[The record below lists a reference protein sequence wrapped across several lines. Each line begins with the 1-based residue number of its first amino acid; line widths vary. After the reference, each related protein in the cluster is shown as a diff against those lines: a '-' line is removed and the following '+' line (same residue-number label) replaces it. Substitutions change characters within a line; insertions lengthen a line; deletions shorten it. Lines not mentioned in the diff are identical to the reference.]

1 MNTKTLSNK
10 TFFILL
16 AILVLVVGV
25 NALLPQA
32 PIPGVTMPAASM
44 PVWQMALAG
53 MGVTAVLYG
62 LLGFLGLILW
72 RKLSFPDIW
81 DESVTNRQRFL
92 VPALAGVGMGVFI
105 IIADLLFSPVNG
117 IGRLMHPQFPTSLLA
132 AVSAGIGEEII
143 FRLFFISFWTWLIG
157 KVILRGRGLP
167 IVSWVVARFSAVA
180 DVPVEC
186 HRSFQNVPRFAG
198 RDPAIEWHPVDG
210 RRVPVQEV
218 WIPCHSGGAFLGGR
232 DLACAMGIDLIP
244 SGIGKQ
250 LSALVCKHIY
260 LR

>member
-167 IVSWVVARFSAVA
+167 IVYWVVASFSAVA
-180 DVPVEC
+180 FSAGHLPSLMFLLNVTDPSKMSPVLLGEILLLNGTL
-186 HRSFQNVPRFAG
+186 SMV
-198 RDPAIEWHPVDG
+198 
-210 RRVPVQEV
+210 
-218 WIPCHSGGAFLGGR
+218 GAFLFKKYGF
-232 DLACAMGIDLIP
+232 LATVGVHFWADVIWHVLWGLI
-244 SGIGKQ
+244 
-250 LSALVCKHIY
+250 
-260 LR
+260 